1 MPDTPGTPQP
11 PRWDS
16 EIRDRLDGLR
26 LAPTRAREIVDELSQ
41 HLDDHWRELVD
52 GGASPEEATRLT
64 RTELNDRQALAR
76 RMATLRQAHVTAT
89 APPGSPVGHPLSDL
103 WHDLRYAFRMLRKE
117 PGFAAAAVFTLAL
130 GIGANGAIFALV
142 DGTLLRPLPFPAPDR
157 LVAVWEQTPQAP
169 AARVS
174 PLNMLDWNARSRSV
188 ETIAGYVPNIGGM
201 VLGGGDGPAETVSRQ
216 WVTYGIFDALGVSPV
231 AGRTFRREDDERRLN
246 SVVLSESYWRAQ
258 FGGDAAVVGTTMTL
272 DGEPYT
278 VLGVVG
284 DEAKII
290 GRASLWALVPFTGAG
305 PRARGAY
312 ALHAIGRLKGQTTIA
327 AAQSEL
333 DAVAAALAREFPA
346 TNADRGVRL
355 APLRDEVF
363 GTELRQTSALFLGVV
378 GLVLLICC
386 ANVASLLLTRATA
399 RRRELAIRS
408 ALGAD
413 RSRVVRQLLTESLV
427 LAGLGGALGLAI
439 GAAILDLAPALV
451 PEALLPAVV
460 SLALDARV
468 VAFCAAAS
476 LGAGLLF
483 GLAPAWQATDFSAAQ
498 ALASSSRTSTSS
510 RGGLRSLLVA
520 GQVATAVVLLFCA
533 GLLLRTLLAVES
545 VDRGYRAQSVL
556 TMIVDPMGSEYPTDA
571 DELRF
576 YDGVGREVSAIPGVM
591 AVAWATTLPMG
602 ESYEGTVFFE
612 VVGDTRPADRQRPS
626 ADYQVVSPSYFR
638 TVDLP
643 LVAGRGFDERDIAG
657 APRVCIV
664 NEALAR
670 AHAAGTTA
678 IGRQI
683 AMRSG
688 EAPDAAGATCEIV
701 GIARQVKGHPAE
713 ESDLLQI
720 YVPLA
725 QDTPGDIFLLVRS
738 ASGEAAALTT
748 AVRAAIAR
756 LDPAQ
761 LVSVRSP
768 MTLDDVAAEAT
779 ARHQFRAMLVAAFAG
794 LALVLAMVGL
804 FGVLAY
810 TVQRQVRDIGVR
822 RALGATTRDLLV
834 LVGGRAAKVIGLG
847 AVLGLVVSPLVGR
860 MLETMLFGVRPL
872 DMATLVVVTMVV
884 AAAAVLSALGPAW
897 RASRVDAAT
906 ALRME

>member
-1 MPDTPGTPQP
+1 MPDTPAPQP
-11 PRWDS
+11 PRWDA
-16 EIRDRLDGLR
+16 EIRDRLAGLQ
-26 LAPTRAREIVDELSQ
+26 LAPSRAREVVDELSQ

-52 GGASPEEATRLT
+52 GGASPDEATQLT
-64 RTELNDRQALAR
+64 RAELHHSQALAR
-76 RMATLRQAHVTAT
+76 RMATLKQAHVIA
-89 APPGSPVGHPLSDL
+89 AVPPGSPGGRPLSNL
-103 WHDLRYAFRMLRKE
+103 WHDLRYAVRMLRKE
-117 PGFAAAAVFTLAL
+117 PGFAAAAVLTLAL
-130 GIGANGAIFALV
+130 GIGANSAIFALV

-157 LVAVWEQTPQAP
+157 LVAVWEQTPQTP

-174 PLNMLDWNARSRSV
+174 PLNMLDWNARSPSFEV
-188 ETIAGYVPNIGGM
+188 IAGHVPNVGGM
-201 VLGGGDGPAETVSRQ
+201 VLGGGDGPPETVSRQ
-216 WVTYGIFDALGVSPV
+216 WVTYGIFDALGITPV
-231 AGRTFRREDDERRLN
+231 AGRTFLREDDERRLN

-258 FGGDAAVVGTTMTL
+258 FGGDPAVVGRTMTL

-290 GRASLWALVPFTGAG
+290 GRASLWALVPLSGAG
-305 PRARGAY
+305 PRARAAY
-312 ALHAIGRLKGQTTIA
+312 AFHAIGRLKGTTTIA
-327 AAQSEL
+327 AAQRDL
-333 DAVAAALAREFPA
+333 DAVAAGLAREFPA

-355 APLRDEVF
+355 VPLRDEVF
-363 GTELRQTSALFLGVV
+363 GSELRQTSTLFLGVV

-399 RRRELAIRS
+399 RRRELALRS

-413 RSRVVRQLLTESLV
+413 RARVVGQLLTESLV
-427 LAGLGGALGLAI
+427 LAGLGGALGMAL
-439 GAAILDLAPALV
+439 GAAILDVAPSV
-451 PEALLPAVV
+451 IPEALLPAVV
-460 SLALDARV
+460 SLSLDGRV

-476 LGAGLLF
+476 VLAGLLF

-498 ALASSSRTSTSS
+498 ALTSSSRTSTSS
-510 RGGLRSLLVA
+510 RGGLRGLLVA

-533 GLLLRTLLAVES
+533 GLLLRTLLAVEG
-545 VDRGYRAQSVL
+545 VDRGYRAESVL
-556 TMIVDPMGSEYPTDA
+556 TMIVDPMGSQYPTDA

-576 YDGVGREVSAIPGVM
+576 YDGAAREVRALPGVIS
-591 AVAWATTLPMG
+591 VAWATTLPMG
-602 ESYEGTVFFE
+602 NSYEGTVFFE
-612 VVGDTRPADRQRPS
+612 LVGDTRPADRQRPS
-626 ADYQVVSPSYFR
+626 ADYQVVSPTYFQ

-643 LVAGRGFDERDIAG
+643 LVAGRGFDERDVAG
-657 APRVCIV
+657 SPRVCIV

-670 AHAAGTTA
+670 THVPGTAAV
-678 IGRQI
+678 GRQI

-688 EAPDAAGATCEIV
+688 EGPDAPGTACEIV

-713 ESDLLQI
+713 EADLLQI

-738 ASGEAAALTT
+738 ASGDAAALTT

-756 LDPAQ
+756 LDPSQ

-779 ARHQFRAMLVAAFAG
+779 ARHQFRAVLVGAFAA

-810 TVQRQVRDIGVR
+810 TVQRQVRDFGVR
-822 RALGATTRDLLV
+822 RALGATTRDLLL
-834 LVGGRAAKVIGLG
+834 LVGGRAAKVIGVG
-847 AVLGLVVSPLVGR
+847 AALGLVASPLVGR
-860 MLETMLFGVRPL
+860 MLETMLFGVKPL
-872 DMATLVVVTMVV
+872 DLATFALVTVIV
-884 AAAAVLSALGPAW
+884 AAAAVLAALGPAW
-897 RASRVDAAT
+897 RASRVDAAS